1 MIKKII
7 LKSSLFII
15 LSIIVVISQ
24 IILLKPHLQYGFS
37 DVDWGFLSIYK
48 TENPY
53 SPSQFIEFLKRGGTL
68 GGVYTHQIYYIGIQ
82 EHFFGLDFKSFHLT
96 THFFKILATLS
107 SYPLLLAISGS
118 GLVAFIGTI
127 LFGFSYSGVGTMYTV
142 VTSNDYL
149 AIFLMNIFL
158 TIYGYIVKK
167 NIGNWFYL
175 LSLLIFLVLALFWST
190 ERIYPL
196 PLFVVLVELFMFW
209 TKKKLEK
216 NSLKRIFVLFSPLI
230 VIFVIKPTIFLS
242 FVLDHGVE
250 IVQRVSLGN
259 WNLTLTPFIALGSI
273 IVPHN
278 YTKYF
283 GIIKM
288 DSFLSFL
295 EFLLFGPIFI
305 FTIVVLILG
314 LTIFKRPLKIILHIL
329 LITSMFSVILY
340 ILASHFVDHLITQE
354 SIIQASVG
362 FYILAIAIVSFNY
375 WRKEKERILLGLFV
389 GPFSAFLYIFLT
401 WVGAATSEVFAGV
414 HRYLTIPALFMSLFL
429 ANLFGIIFLKL
440 WKLPQ
445 NIKYLKILSVAPLLL
460 LILFININVKEI
472 QYFFKYQLISGF
484 DSSDKQI
491 MRSQLLNYLNNL
503 SVDKPSLI
511 YFDFTDDND
520 NGYYYD
526 NTLLGGFGSWI
537 LWHKKINF
545 NKNLIPITFWNNIPL
560 LESSYFEKE
569 GRIGFLYNKVFF
581 EMKDFYAFKLKD
593 KKIIDIKSEI
603 LNQLGV
609 Y

>member
-1 MIKKII
+1 MKTKKYLLFLI
-7 LKSSLFII
+7 LAVFITW
-15 LSIIVVISQ
+15 SQ
-24 IILLKPHLQYGFS
+24 LILLKPHLQYGFS

-107 SYPLLLAISGS
+107 SYPVLFVISGS
-118 GLVAFIGTI
+118 GLVALIGTI
-127 LFGFSYSGVGTMYTV
+127 LFGFSYTGVGTMYTV

-158 TIYGYIVKK
+158 TIYFYIVKK
-167 NIGNWFYL
+167 NTGNWFYL
-175 LSLLIFLVLALFWST
+175 LGLLIFLVLALFWST

-196 PLFVVLVELFMFW
+196 PLFVVLLELFMFW
-209 TKKKLEK
+209 TKRKLEK
-216 NSLKRIFVLFSPLI
+216 NSLKRIFVLLSP
-230 VIFVIKPTIFLS
+230 VIIIFIIKPTIFLS

-250 IVQRVSLGN
+250 IAQRVSLGN
-259 WNLTLTPFIALGSI
+259 WNLILTPFIALGSI

-278 YTKYF
+278 YTKY
-283 GIIKM
+283 
-288 DSFLSFL
+288 
-295 EFLLFGPIFI
+295 LLPPGSI
-305 FTIVVLILG
+305 FTFTVVTLILG
-314 LTIFKRPLKIILHIL
+314 LTIFKRPLKNTLHIL
-329 LITSMFSVILY
+329 LITSVFSIILY

-354 SIIQASVG
+354 SIIQALVG

-375 WRKEKERILLGLFV
+375 WRREKERIFLGLFI

-401 WVGAATSEVFAGV
+401 WIGAATSEVFAGV

-445 NIKYLKILSVAPLLL
+445 NIKYLKILSVAPLFLF
-460 LILFININVKEI
+460 ILFININVKEI
-472 QYFFKYQLISGF
+472 QYFFNYQLISGF
-484 DSSDKQI
+484 GLSDKQI

-503 SVDKPSLI
+503 SEDKSSLI
-511 YFDFTDDND
+511 YFDFTDDNN

-537 LWHKKINF
+537 LWYKKINF
-545 NKNLIPITFWNNIPL
+545 NKNLVPITFWNNTPL
-560 LESSYFEKE
+560 LKSSYLEKE

-603 LNQLGV
+603 LNHLGV

>member
-1 MIKKII
+1 MVKKII

-15 LSIIVVISQ
+15 LSIIVIISQ

-53 SPSQFIEFLKRGGTL
+53 SASQFIEFLKRGGTL

-107 SYPLLLAISGS
+107 SYPVLLVISGS
-118 GLVAFIGTI
+118 GLVALIGTI

-158 TIYGYIVKK
+158 TIYFYIVKK
-167 NIGNWFYL
+167 NTGNWFYL
-175 LSLLIFLVLALFWST
+175 LGLLIFLVLALFWST

-196 PLFVVLVELFMFW
+196 PLFVVLLELFMFW

-216 NSLKRIFVLFSPLI
+216 NSLKRIFILLSPL
-230 VIFVIKPTIFLS
+230 VIIFIIKPTIFLS

-250 IVQRVSLGN
+250 IAQRVSLGN
-259 WNLTLTPFIALGSI
+259 WNLILTPFIALGSI

-278 YTKYF
+278 YTKY
-283 GIIKM
+283 
-288 DSFLSFL
+288 
-295 EFLLFGPIFI
+295 LLPPGSI
-305 FTIVVLILG
+305 FTFTVVTLILG
-314 LTIFKRPLKIILHIL
+314 LTIFKRPLKNTLHIL
-329 LITSMFSVILY
+329 LITSVFSVILY

-354 SIIQASVG
+354 SIIQALVG

-389 GPFSAFLYIFLT
+389 GPFLAFLYIFLT
-401 WVGAATSEVFAGV
+401 WIGAATSEVFAGV

-445 NIKYLKILSVAPLLL
+445 NIKYLKILSVAPLFLF
-460 LILFININVKEI
+460 ILFININVKEI
-472 QYFFKYQLISGF
+472 QYFFNYQLISGF
-484 DSSDKQI
+484 GAADKNL
-491 MRSQLLNYLNNL
+491 MRNQLNGYLNNL
-503 SVDKPSLI
+503 SDTKTSLF
-511 YFDFTDDND
+511 YFDFMEDND
-520 NGYYYD
+520 RGYYYD
-526 NTLLGGFGSWI
+526 NTLLGGFGTWM
-537 LWHKKINF
+537 LWHPSINF
-545 NKNLIPITFWNNIPL
+545 NKDFAPKAFWNNPKL
-560 LESSYFEKE
+560 LKESLQTMNGEKVIIFEKK
-569 GRIGFLYNKVFF
+569 FYNINN
-581 EMKDFYAFKLKD
+581 FYAFKLKD

>member
-1 MIKKII
+1 MRIKEYLLFSI
-7 LKSSLFII
+7 LAIFIAW
-15 LSIIVVISQ
+15 SQ
-24 IILLKPHLQYGFS
+24 FILLKPHLQYGFS

-107 SYPLLLAISGS
+107 SYPVFFVISGS

-149 AIFLMNIFL
+149 AFFLMNIFL
-158 TIYGYIVKK
+158 TIYGYVVKK
-167 NIGNWFYL
+167 NTGNWFYL
-175 LSLLIFLVLALFWST
+175 LSLLIFLVLVLFWST

-196 PLFVVLVELFMFW
+196 PLFVVLLELFMFW

-278 YTKYF
+278 YTKY
-283 GIIKM
+283 
-288 DSFLSFL
+288 
-295 EFLLFGPIFI
+295 LLPPGPIFI
-305 FTIVVLILG
+305 FTIVALILG

-329 LITSMFSVILY
+329 LLTFMFSVILY

-362 FYILAIAIVSFNY
+362 FYILAIGIVSFNY

-401 WVGAATSEVFAGV
+401 WIGAATSEVFAGV
-414 HRYLTIPALFMSLFL
+414 HRYLTIPTLFMSLFL

-445 NIKYLKILSVAPLLL
+445 NIKYLKILSVVPLLL

-484 DSSDKQI
+484 GSSDKQI

-526 NTLLGGFGSWI
+526 NTLFGGFGSWI
-537 LWHKKINF
+537 LWYKKINF
-545 NKNLIPITFWNNIPL
+545 NKDLIPITFWNNIPL
-560 LESSYFEKE
+560 LKSSYFEKE
-569 GRIGFLYNKVFF
+569 GMKGFLYNKVFF

-593 KKIIDIKSEI
+593 KRIIDIKIEI
-603 LNQLGV
+603 LNHLGV

>member
-1 MIKKII
+1 MKIKEYLLFLI
-7 LKSSLFII
+7 LAVFIAW
-15 LSIIVVISQ
+15 SQ
-24 IILLKPHLQYGFS
+24 FILLKPHLQYGFS

-82 EHFFGLDFKSFHLT
+82 NDLFGLDFKSFHLT

-107 SYPLLLAISGS
+107 SYPVLFVISES

-158 TIYGYIVKK
+158 TIYWYIVKK
-167 NIGNWFYL
+167 NTGNWFYL
-175 LSLLIFLVLALFWST
+175 LGLLIFFALALFWST

-196 PLFVVLVELFMFW
+196 SLLVVLLELFMFW

-216 NSLKRIFVLFSPLI
+216 NSLKRIFVLLSPLI
-230 VIFVIKPTIFLS
+230 LIFIIKPTIFLS

-250 IVQRVSLGN
+250 IAQRVNIGN
-259 WNLTLTPFIALGSI
+259 WNLILTPFIALGSI

-278 YTKYF
+278 YTKY
-283 GIIKM
+283 
-288 DSFLSFL
+288 
-295 EFLLFGPIFI
+295 LLPPGPIFI
-305 FTIVVLILG
+305 FTIITLILG
-314 LTIFKRPLKIILHIL
+314 LTIFKKPLKIILHIL
-329 LITSMFSVILY
+329 LLTFIFSVILY

-354 SIIQASVG
+354 SIIQALVG
-362 FYILAIAIVSFNY
+362 FYILAIAIVSFNC

-401 WVGAATSEVFAGV
+401 WIGAATSEVFAGV
-414 HRYLTIPALFMSLFL
+414 HRYLTIPALFISLFL

-445 NIKYLKILSVAPLLL
+445 NIKYLRILSVAPLLL
-460 LILFININVKEI
+460 LIFFININVKEI

-484 DSSDKQI
+484 GSSDKQI

-503 SVDKPSLI
+503 SEDKPSLI

-526 NTLLGGFGSWI
+526 NTILGGFGSWI

-545 NKNLIPITFWNNIPL
+545 NKNLIPIIFWNNIPL
-560 LESSYFEKE
+560 LKSSYIEKE
-569 GRIGFLYNKVFF
+569 GRIGFLYDKVFF

-603 LNQLGV
+603 LNQLGI